1 MIKKIIIL
9 AVSVFLMTACGEEAV
24 KPEKQDIQKEE
35 TNQEKTAELK
45 EEINQATADLN
56 KEEEAK
62 KKEEEAAALALKQK
76 EEEANALAL
85 KQAEEQKQKEE
96 EANALALKQAEEQKQ
111 KEEAEAA
118 ALALK
123 KRDEEAMK
131 ALAKQQIKK
140 EKILFKAVFYP
151 YFRNRGEVPYQL
163 KVDLEK
169 KIPEIISILK
179 KNPKA
184 SLFVKGYTTTDG
196 PNRFNQFLSLWRARE
211 TAEYLSWKSG
221 ISLKKIKVKGLGA
234 NSGKEKRKV
243 EIVISKKS

>member
-24 KPEKQDIQKEE
+24 KPEKQDIQQEE
-35 TNQEKTAELK
+35 TKNQEKTAELK

-56 KEEEAK
+56 KEEEA
-62 KKEEEAAALALKQK
+62 ALALKQK

-85 KQAEEQKQKEE
+85 KQAEEQKEE

-131 ALAKQQIKK
+131 ALAKKESIKK

-196 PNRFNQFLSLWRARE
+196 SNRFNQFLSLWRARE

-221 ISLKKIKVKGLGA
+221 ISLKKIKVKGLGV

>member
-1 MIKKIIIL
+1 
-9 AVSVFLMTACGEEAV
+9 
-24 KPEKQDIQKEE
+24 
-35 TNQEKTAELK
+35 
-45 EEINQATADLN
+45 
-56 KEEEAK
+56 
-62 KKEEEAAALALKQK
+62 
-76 EEEANALAL
+76 
-85 KQAEEQKQKEE
+85 
-96 EANALALKQAEEQKQ
+96 
-111 KEEAEAA
+111 
-118 ALALK
+118 
-123 KRDEEAMK
+123 MK
-131 ALAKQQIKK
+131 ALAKKESIKK

-196 PNRFNQFLSLWRARE
+196 SNRFNQFLSLWRARE

-221 ISLKKIKVKGLGA
+221 ISLKKIKVKGLGV